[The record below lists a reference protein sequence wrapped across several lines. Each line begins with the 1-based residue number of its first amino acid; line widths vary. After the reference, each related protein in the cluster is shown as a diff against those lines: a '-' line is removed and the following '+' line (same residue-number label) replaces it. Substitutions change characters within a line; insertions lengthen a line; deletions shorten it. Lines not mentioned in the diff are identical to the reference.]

1 MLDAD
6 TFSNKN
12 VVNYTNQNFIPFKIN
27 AESKSGMK
35 LFNQFKGTGYPFMIF
50 IDSNNNEIER
60 LYGYLPPEN
69 FITKL
74 ENITKGVNTF
84 SDLHGKYLLGDKSA
98 ETMFILA
105 NKALIRGE
113 DSLSIVLYKSV
124 IIHKNVSWDM
134 FHQSKVGLGKIYL
147 KSDQLDLKNY
157 IDEFPESPLIK
168 ESVNTLLRYYQSK
181 DMQSSEI
188 KLYSNYLNK
197 FINDPWFLN
206 QFSWRMAEL
215 ELDLENAL
223 QKINV
228 ALDIVLEDKEKRAM
242 ILDTK
247 AEVFWKLKKNDDA
260 IITINQSIELDPENS
275 YYLNQKNKYLQ
286 SIN

>member
-1 MLDAD
+1 
-6 TFSNKN
+6 
-12 VVNYTNQNFIPFKIN
+12 
-27 AESKSGMK
+27 
-35 LFNQFKGTGYPFMIF
+35 
-50 IDSNNNEIER
+50 
-60 LYGYLPPEN
+60 
-69 FITKL
+69 
-74 ENITKGVNTF
+74 
-84 SDLHGKYLLGDKSA
+84 
-98 ETMFILA
+98 
-105 NKALIRGE
+105 
-113 DSLSIVLYKSV
+113 
-124 IIHKNVSWDM
+124 
-134 FHQSKVGLGKIYL
+134 
-147 KSDQLDLKNY
+147 
-157 IDEFPESPLIK
+157 
-168 ESVNTLLRYYQSK
+168 
-181 DMQSSEI
+181 MQSSEI

-206 QFSWRMAEL
+206 QFAWRMTEL

-247 AEVFWKLKKNDDA
+247 AEVFWKLQKNDDA